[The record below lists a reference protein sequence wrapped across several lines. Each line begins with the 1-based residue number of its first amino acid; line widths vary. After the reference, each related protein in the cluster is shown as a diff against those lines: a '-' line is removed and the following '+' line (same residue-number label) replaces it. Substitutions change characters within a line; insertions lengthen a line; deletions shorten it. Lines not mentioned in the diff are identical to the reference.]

1 MHRTTSHSQAQHPH
15 KPHQPQD
22 PHKPQLHAE
31 QQSEQQQSPEH
42 VHPQQHPQQ
51 QHQQQRTQHHEQQI
65 HPAPQQQEHV
75 ALILRYNLTKLLCD
89 VLNADPA
96 CISLMHVYNLLK
108 RAKNIKRPLTNA
120 VLITAWGD
128 INDLLYAYEGK
139 LPFDIY
145 DQALGVYGNDA
156 AKLILNCDAN
166 ILKNTAPHP
175 SQRIRSVSLLETLR
189 PLRETVELETGD
201 EAMSL
206 RRCLSWVSDRDARSR
221 NGAGRGSGEEFT
233 DQPDTDMLLMWAEGQ
248 GPGRGTIGNGGRS
261 R

>member
-1 MHRTTSHSQAQHPH
+1 MERGTAKQRGNRDWQDDTYSSPQTPPFSPLPETH
-15 KPHQPQD
+15 K
-22 PHKPQLHAE
+22 
-31 QQSEQQQSPEH
+31 
-42 VHPQQHPQQ
+42 
-51 QHQQQRTQHHEQQI
+51 
-65 HPAPQQQEHV
+65 
-75 ALILRYNLTKLLCD
+75 
-89 VLNADPA
+89 
-96 CISLMHVYNLLK
+96 
-108 RAKNIKRPLTNA
+108 
-120 VLITAWGD
+120 
-128 INDLLYAYEGK
+128 GK

-189 PLRETVELETGD
+189 PLRETVELARVSPPSYPLATCWLPMSFTAHFTRPVCLFRYRFLPHHVLVIFSYIPSPTHFTVSLPPSLPFSLSPSQETGD